1 MKSIAISGSPRENVG
16 KRDAKELRYQAKVP
30 AVLYGGPTQTHF
42 AVSAADLRPVV
53 YPTDVHLIDIEVAGV
68 KTQAIIQDIQFHPL
82 TEQILHV
89 DFLQLD
95 PKKPLTME
103 IPVKL
108 TGTSPGV
115 KTGGKLVLK
124 LRKLRVKALPKDH
137 LDNIEVSISELEVG
151 KSVRVAD
158 LSFDKLVIVNAQ
170 EDTIVSVTT
179 SRALRQAEQEAAAGG
194 KK

>member
-53 YPTDVHLIDIEVAGV
+53 YTPDVHFIDIEVAGV